1 MNGDPLVLGL
11 IAIATALA
19 LYLLVIGVRIRN
31 GVHDEPTLN
40 TRGADPDDPTTGAH

>member
-11 IAIATALA
+11 IVIGVFLA
-19 LYLLVIGVRIRN
+19 MYLLVIGVRVRN
-31 GVHDEPTLN
+31 GVHEDPTLN